1 MPATYYFAVFCPN
14 ANGSYT
20 IWFPDVPEAITQGG
34 NLAEGMDMA
43 ADVLSISLEEYA
55 KARKPLPTPS
65 PLAEIQAMAATTIQ
79 ELELTPDGEIAYPLI
94 AAPNFDTTPVKLGIS
109 MPKNVLEM
117 IDQKARR
124 HGTTRSG
131 FLAEAALAYGG

>member
-20 IWFPDVPEAITQGG
+20 IWFPDIPEAITQGES
-34 NLAEGMDMA
+34 LAEGMDMA
-43 ADVLSISLEEYA
+43 ADVLSLSLEEYA
-55 KARKPLPTPS
+55 KAKKILPKPS
-65 PLAEIQAMAATTIQ
+65 PLAMIQQMAADTMR
-79 ELELTPDGEIAYPLI
+79 ELEIVPDGEIAYPLI
-94 AAPNFDTTPVKLGIS
+94 AAPNFDSTPVKLGIS
-109 MPKNVLEM
+109 MPRNVLEV